1 MAASVAAEEHEEI
14 TVKHA
19 LRTAGSVLALSVG
32 LIAADIAPASAAT
45 SASRYG
51 CTVTPASPYIT
62 YYNGVKYA
70 EANVYVRCSDSRS
83 GIVNAQIRESDN
95 GADQHVSS
103 VGSASFSIPAGGTRK
118 VITVRGRCTNF
129 DAIGNEELFTRA
141 MINVGGVNSDW
152 AQTYNVSTSC

>member
-1 MAASVAAEEHEEI
+1 MALAGGMIGANAS
-14 TVKHA
+14 
-19 LRTAGSVLALSVG
+19 
-32 LIAADIAPASAAT
+32 PASAAT

-70 EANVYVRCSDSRS
+70 EANVYVRCTVSRS

-95 GADQHVSS
+95 GFDQHVSS
-103 VGSASFSIPAGGTRK
+103 VGSAEFSIPAGGTRK

-129 DAIGNEELFTRA
+129 DSVGNEELFTRA
-141 MINVGGVNSDW
+141 MINVGGLNSDW
-152 AQTYNVSTSC
+152 AQTLNVSTSC